1 MEQKTR
7 QQQQQQKN
15 FGLTKYNSEQI
26 EKFSSFYRMNNE
38 PENGSL
44 CSNVYGN
51 DHVMKERYDQWIV
64 ESKKKN
70 EQ

>member
-1 MEQKTR
+1 
-7 QQQQQQKN
+7 
-15 FGLTKYNSEQI
+15 
-26 EKFSSFYRMNNE
+26 MNNE

-64 ESKKKN
+64 EHQKKKKKKWTIATAIN
-70 EQ
+70 RKYGLFGGWWKY